1 MKFKDK
7 IKLKSYENR
16 SFLKKILAKSRLL
29 THENRALPDF
39 LIIGTQKGGTTS
51 LYRYLSKHPNIK
63 PNYVVKELSFF
74 DQYYQR
80 GIPWYKAHFPKR
92 KRNNLYFEATTHYI
106 FHPHAPKRIKENLPN
121 IKIIVL
127 LRDPIFR
134 AFSSY
139 QHQVRAGR
147 ENLSFDEAIKLEEN
161 RLRDEEIKI
170 RNNEYYHSY
179 NFQHFSYLER
189 GMYAKQIKNWL
200 RYFPISQFK
209 FIKSEDF
216 YSNTQ
221 KTLEEICNFL
231 DINSIQFDVKRK
243 FNSVSYDEKI
253 SPESIKYLKNHYY
266 KSNLELIEI
275 LGENFSWD

>member
-80 GIPWYKAHFPKR
+80 GMPWYKSHFPKR
-92 KRNNLYFEATTHYI
+92 KRNRLYFEATTHYI
-106 FHPHAPKRIKENLPN
+106 FHPHTPKRIKEHLPN

-147 ENLSFDEAIKLEEN
+147 ENLSFDEAIKLEKN
-161 RLRDEEIKI
+161 RLRDEEIKV
-170 RNNEYYHSY
+170 RNNEDYHSY
-179 NFQHFSYLER
+179 NLQHFSYLER

-200 RYFPISQFK
+200 QYFPMDQFK
-209 FIKSEDF
+209 FIKSENF

-221 KTLEEICNFL
+221 KSLEEICNFL

-243 FNSVSYDEKI
+243 FNSVSYDEKM
-253 SPESIKYLKNHYY
+253 SPKSIKYLKNHFY

-275 LGENFSWD
+275 LGEDFSWD

>member
-1 MKFKDK
+1 MKFVDK
-7 IKLKSYENR
+7 IKLRTYENR
-16 SFLKKILAKSRLL
+16 SFLKKILAKSRILS
-29 THENRALPDF
+29 HENRAMPDF

-51 LYRYLSKHPNIK
+51 LYRYLSRHPNIK

-80 GIPWYKAHFPKR
+80 GIPWYKSHFPKR
-92 KRNNLYFEATTHYI
+92 KENYLYFEATTHYI
-106 FHPHAPKRIKENLPN
+106 FHPHTPKRIKKHLPN

-147 ENLSFDEAIKLEEN
+147 EALSFDEAIRLEED
-161 RLRDEEIKI
+161 RIKDEELKI
-170 RNNEYYHSY
+170 VKNEDYYSY

-200 RYFPISQFK
+200 HYFPMNQFI
-209 FIKSEDF
+209 FLKSEDF
-216 YSNTQ
+216 YSNTRNS
-221 KTLEEICNFL
+221 LEKVCNFL
-231 DINSIQFDVKRK
+231 DIESIEFDVKRK
-243 FNSVSYDEKI
+243 YNSVSYDEKM
-253 SPESIKYLKNHYY
+253 SPKTIQYLKDHFY

-275 LGENFSWD
+275 LGKDFSWD